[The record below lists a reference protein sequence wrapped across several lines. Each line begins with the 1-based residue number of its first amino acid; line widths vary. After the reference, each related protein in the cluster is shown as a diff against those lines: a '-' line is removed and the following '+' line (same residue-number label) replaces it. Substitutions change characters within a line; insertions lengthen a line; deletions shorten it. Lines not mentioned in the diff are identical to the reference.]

1 MNWVQWGRGVIPS
14 RDKAQWW
21 GGGGGGETP
30 SLKKKHLISVTAK
43 IGIN

>member
-14 RDKAQWW
+14 RDKARWW
-21 GGGGGGETP
+21 GGGEGGGDAIT
-30 SLKKKHLISVTAK
+30 KKKHLISVTAK

>member
-14 RDKAQWW
+14 RDKARW
-21 GGGGGGETP
+21 GGGEGGGDAISKNIP
-30 SLKKKHLISVTAK
+30 LISVTAK

>member
-21 GGGGGGETP
+21 GGEGGGDAIT
-30 SLKKKHLISVTAK
+30 KKKHLISVTAK